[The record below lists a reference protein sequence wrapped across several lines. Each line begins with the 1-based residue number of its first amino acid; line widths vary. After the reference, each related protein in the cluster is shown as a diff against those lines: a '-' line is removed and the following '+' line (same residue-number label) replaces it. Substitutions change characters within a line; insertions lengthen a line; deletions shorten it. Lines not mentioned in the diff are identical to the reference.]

1 MRRLYFPC
9 LPPILSPGTLRR
21 ICPISDDILLV
32 IAWSG
37 KGHCAFRTS
46 SGCNPFSR
54 TLPTTYACHHV
65 EAERACDSEPAST
78 CDFSSI
84 SVYCHSLRGESC
96 SAADADRRSLVHER
110 GRRST
115 IASVEQAGMGQRA
128 CQERRRCEDR
138 GASYTDAVPAVS
150 YIEAYA
156 SFQDRVA
163 APAAA
168 WAAVSV
174 DASMIGE
181 DKSLVV
187 VVLVVLVAGNAHYSF
202 ADNWNTILLGS
213 PDSALASR
221 EVAAASAPCY
231 IHMALVARLVMSA
244 PVTLVPE
251 KAPRPQL
258 ELQRTS

>member
-1 MRRLYFPC
+1 
-9 LPPILSPGTLRR
+9 
-21 ICPISDDILLV
+21 
-32 IAWSG
+32 
-37 KGHCAFRTS
+37 
-46 SGCNPFSR
+46 
-54 TLPTTYACHHV
+54 
-65 EAERACDSEPAST
+65 
-78 CDFSSI
+78 
-84 SVYCHSLRGESC
+84 
-96 SAADADRRSLVHER
+96 
-110 GRRST
+110 
-115 IASVEQAGMGQRA
+115 MGQRA
-128 CQERRRCEDR
+128 CQERRHCEDR

-156 SFQDRVA
+156 SCQDRVA

-187 VVLVVLVAGNAHYSF
+187 VVLVAGNAHYSF